1 MNTLI
6 SSRANTKQSTHTG
19 PAAIIPQ
26 TRQAEDSRANSPLA
40 TSPAKPHLARQ
51 FRAICRTLVAFA
63 PDAPR
68 GRLFGVFLCM
78 PAPTDTSLERPK
90 GEITLLLAKW
100 RDGETSAFEQLM
112 PLVYP
117 HLREVAAAY
126 VRRERNPDTM
136 QATVLVHELYLKL
149 LNQKKAVGED
159 RAHFYTFA
167 AKVMRMILIDHARGN
182 QTQMRGGGSERVPLS
197 DDLPWVDIGSPEL
210 LDLNRALEELGKLDA
225 RKVQLVE
232 LRYFLGCTAEETA
245 ECMQSSKATVDRDL
259 RFVRS
264 WLYRR
269 IYPDTQPNSSKFE

>member
-1 MNTLI
+1 LPLFAWDVSNGAETTLEP
-6 SSRANTKQSTHTG
+6 S
-19 PAAIIPQ
+19 
-26 TRQAEDSRANSPLA
+26 
-40 TSPAKPHLARQ
+40 
-51 FRAICRTLVAFA
+51 
-63 PDAPR
+63 
-68 GRLFGVFLCM
+68 
-78 PAPTDTSLERPK
+78 K
-90 GEITLLLAKW
+90 GEITLLLGKW
-100 RDGETSAFEQLM
+100 RDGEASAFEELM

-126 VRRERNPDTM
+126 VRRERNPDVM
-136 QATVLVHELYLKL
+136 QATVLVHELYLRL

-182 QTQMRGGGSERVPLS
+182 QAQMRGGGAERVPLS

-210 LDLNRALEELGKLDA
+210 LDLNRALDELGKLDQ

-245 ECMQSSKATVDRDL
+245 DFMQISKATVDRDL
-259 RFVRS
+259 KFVKS

-269 IYPDTQPNSSKFE
+269 VYPEAPAAGI